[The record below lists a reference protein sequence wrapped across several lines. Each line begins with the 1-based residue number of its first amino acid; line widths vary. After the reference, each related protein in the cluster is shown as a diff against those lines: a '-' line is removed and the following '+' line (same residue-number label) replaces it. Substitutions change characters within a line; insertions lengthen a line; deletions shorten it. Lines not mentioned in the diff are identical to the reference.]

1 MHPLPSVIIKMML
14 PFKLIQM
21 HLHAQEYAMYTD
33 ISPYSGFFFF
43 RLYVYIVVTGS
54 VGVLTIV
61 LRSVQDQG
69 FYLSWYL
76 FM

>member
-1 MHPLPSVIIKMML
+1 MHPLPFVIIKMTL

-21 HLHAQEYAMYTD
+21 HLHAHGYAMYTD
-33 ISPYSGFFFF
+33 ISLILYSYSGFFFF
-43 RLYVYIVVTGS
+43 RLYVYIVVTRS

-69 FYLSWYL
+69 FYFS
-76 FM
+76 

>member
-33 ISPYSGFFFF
+33 ISPYSGFFFLGCMF
-43 RLYVYIVVTGS
+43 IVVTGS

-69 FYLSWYL
+69 FYLS
-76 FM
+76 